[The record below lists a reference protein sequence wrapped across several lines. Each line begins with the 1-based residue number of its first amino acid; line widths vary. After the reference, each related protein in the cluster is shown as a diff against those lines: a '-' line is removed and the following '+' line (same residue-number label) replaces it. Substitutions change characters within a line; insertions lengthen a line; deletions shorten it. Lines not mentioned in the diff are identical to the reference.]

1 MTHPFR
7 LPLIAALLALV
18 LASASCHTR
27 PRTFLPRKGDEIVV
41 AGQLFHTGTRVI
53 TWMDPGGY
61 DAYRVER
68 RFSPLA
74 ESGWEKS
81 KEAVKDLTSPNR
93 YGIRREV
100 LTPEELERV
109 RGGGW
114 DLPTLQKVIEQF
126 VIHYDAAGFSRN
138 CFKTLHDARGLSVHF
153 MLDVDGTI
161 YQTLDVKE
169 RASHATIANGRSV
182 GIEVAN
188 IGAFPPGPSR
198 TLDEWYVRGADGRI
212 AVRVPER
219 FGDPMFATKNFAGH
233 PARPAPIRG
242 VVQGHELVQYDFTP
256 QQYAALTKLTAALCK
271 VFPQI
276 ACDYPR
282 DAAGQLIRQKLP
294 DEELKAYRGVLGH
307 YHVQTNK
314 IDPGPAFD
322 WDKLIGGARQLLG
335 LPPVPAP

>member
-1 MTHPFR
+1 MNRSLRFLFP
-7 LPLIAALLALV
+7 AALASLV
-18 LASASCHTR
+18 FATSGCHTR
-27 PRTFLPRKGDEIVV
+27 PRTFVPRKGDEIVV

-74 ESGWEKS
+74 DAGWEKS
-81 KEAVKDLTSPNR
+81 KEAAKDLTSPSR
-93 YGIRREV
+93 YGVRREV
-100 LTPEELERV
+100 LSAEELERV

-114 DLPTLQKVIEQF
+114 DLPTLRRAVEQF

-188 IGAFPPGPSR
+188 IGAYPPGPSR
-198 TLDEWYVRGADGRI
+198 VLDEWYPLDPTGRRLVRI
-212 AVRVPER
+212 PER
-219 FGDPMFATKNFAGH
+219 FGDPVFATKNFVGR
-233 PARPAPIRG
+233 PARPDLVRG
-242 VVQGHELVQYDFTP
+242 VVQGSDLAQYDYTP
-256 QQYAALTKLTAALCK
+256 EQYAALVKLTAALCK
-271 VFPQI
+271 VFPRI
-276 ACDYPR
+276 ECDYPR
-282 DAAGQLIRQKLP
+282 DATGKLIRQKLP
-294 DEELKAYRGVLGH
+294 DADLKAYRGVLGH
-307 YHVQTNK
+307 FHVQTNK

-322 WDKLIGGARQLLG
+322 WDKVIGGARRLLR
-335 LPPVPAP
+335 LPEK